1 MVENKNSKGLWQS
14 VCEDLSEHASSWLRP
29 AVRVSCLLDAYFIQR
44 RQQWPAF
51 PKEDFFFCLEL
62 FQILVLAQSL
72 SGFFIS
78 SFMLTFSKNEQ

>member
-1 MVENKNSKGLWQS
+1 MNMQVPDSGLQS
-14 VCEDLSEHASSWLRP
+14 GLVAYLMPILYNVGNNGQHFLRK
-29 AVRVSCLLDAYFIQR
+29 I
-44 RQQWPAF
+44 
-51 PKEDFFFCLEL
+51 FFFCLEL